1 MVGRTK
7 YAIPSLGALHQHYNT
22 ELLQKKKTMR
32 EEIASQKGDLEGR
45 MTVKD
50 YKLRQIEK
58 AMNNPEQF
66 LNYISNFKDCATIF
80 SQ

>member
-50 YKLRQIEK
+50 YKLR
-58 AMNNPEQF
+58 
-66 LNYISNFKDCATIF
+66 
-80 SQ
+80 